1 MGEVQLEIL
10 QTVIRE
16 RFGFPVEFG
25 AGSIVY
31 KETIA
36 APVIGVGH
44 YEPLR
49 HYSEVHL
56 LLEPAPRGSGL
67 QFESLC
73 SEDVLD
79 RNWQR
84 LVMTHL
90 EEKVHRGVLTGSPI
104 TDIKISLLT
113 GRAMSNTPRAATS
126 ARPPTGLFGRACAK
140 PKASCWS
147 PGISSGWNCPPS
159 MWAGL

>member
-1 MGEVQLEIL
+1 M
-10 QTVIRE
+10 
-16 RFGFPVEFG
+16 EFG

-90 EEKVHRGVLTGSPI
+90 EERFIEVCSPAPPSPI
-104 TDIKISLLT
+104 
-113 GRAMSNTPRAATS
+113 
-126 ARPPTGLFGRACAK
+126 
-140 PKASCWS
+140 
-147 PGISSGWNCPPS
+147 
-159 MWAGL
+159 